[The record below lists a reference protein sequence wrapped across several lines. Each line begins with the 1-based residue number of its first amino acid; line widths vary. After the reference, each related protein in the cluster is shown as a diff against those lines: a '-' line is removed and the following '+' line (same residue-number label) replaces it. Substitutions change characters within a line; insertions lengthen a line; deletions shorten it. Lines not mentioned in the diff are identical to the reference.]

1 MLSRFKYCYHHLLRF
16 HDCIMNLEEE
26 RERGK
31 EGVICDGLYDGCT
44 AILYYIIVRT
54 EADWPNRDDWSVYV
68 LNGH

>member
-1 MLSRFKYCYHHLLRF
+1 
-16 HDCIMNLEEE
+16 MNLEEE